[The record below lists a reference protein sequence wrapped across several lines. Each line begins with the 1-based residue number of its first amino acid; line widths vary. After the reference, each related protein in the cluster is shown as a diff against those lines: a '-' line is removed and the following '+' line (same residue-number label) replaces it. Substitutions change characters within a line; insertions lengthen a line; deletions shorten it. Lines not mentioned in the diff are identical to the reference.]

1 MLFSNIII
9 SYFSSKSCRLLTL
22 CLQGIEGLPWAEA
35 IQPENVISRI
45 LWIAENS
52 LNSQLIEKVD
62 FLNKQVHN

>member
-1 MLFSNIII
+1 M
-9 SYFSSKSCRLLTL
+9 